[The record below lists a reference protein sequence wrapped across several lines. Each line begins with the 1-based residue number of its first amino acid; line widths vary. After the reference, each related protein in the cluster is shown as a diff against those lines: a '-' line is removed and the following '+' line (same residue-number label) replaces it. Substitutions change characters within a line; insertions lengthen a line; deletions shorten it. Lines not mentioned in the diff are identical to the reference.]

1 MASTTNTLEEILDFP
16 QSSVGAPMP
25 IVLSDEGNL
34 FLCYY
39 VDDISAEFDSAP
51 IKMADEAVVV
61 VTFERCDTFKFGS
74 PNDEAISGHPLYEN
88 GLTPYSI
95 FKVIN
100 SSWIEELEVMNSV
113 HRRHDKKR
121 YDSLNHYIFVFHD
134 STFECVAKG
143 MSFQV
148 KADSARNIVK
158 LLVDRLN

>member
-1 MASTTNTLEEILDFP
+1 MLSPINTLEEILDFP

-39 VDDISAEFDSAP
+39 VDDIPAELCSTS
-51 IKMADEAVVV
+51 IKTDEETVVV
-61 VTFERCDTFKFGS
+61 VTFELCDTFKFGS
-74 PNDEAISGHPLYEN
+74 PNDEAISGHPLYKN
-88 GLTPYSI
+88 GLRPYSI

-113 HRRHDKKR
+113 HRRHDNKQ